1 MCLLRMTAYNTYR
14 AAKSSKG
21 FLRQTYEFIMW
32 FGPKNALWI
41 APILVF
47 NGLNISGI
55 WLNALP
61 AQAGGRNYGLS
72 KPPGHEVSGH

>member
-1 MCLLRMTAYNTYR
+1 
-14 AAKSSKG
+14 
-21 FLRQTYEFIMW
+21 MW
-32 FGPKNALWI
+32 FGPKNALWV

-72 KPPGHEVSGH
+72 KPPGHDVSGH

>member
-1 MCLLRMTAYNTYR
+1 MTAYNTFR

-32 FGPKNALWI
+32 FGPKNVMWM
-41 APILVF
+41 APILTY
-47 NGLNISGI
+47 NALNLSGI

-61 AQAGGRNYGLS
+61 AEAGGRNYATC
-72 KPPGHEVSGH
+72 KPDGHEAGGH